1 MGRGILGEEG
11 PAFCPVQGRT
21 ENYLGNRQ
29 VDVVLGVWEVGEAFR
44 LGGGTGEGSA
54 LVTRGPA
61 ALLGARVFF
70 VLINIPEN

>member
-44 LGGGTGEGSA
+44 LGGGGD
-54 LVTRGPA
+54 RGGLCSSHQGPSSPA
-61 ALLGARVFF
+61 WSSDVFCS
-70 VLINIPEN
+70 N

>member
-29 VDVVLGVWEVGEAFR
+29 VDVVLGVWEVGEAFKIGR
-44 LGGGTGEGSA
+44 A
-54 LVTRGPA
+54 HV
-61 ALLGARVFF
+61 
-70 VLINIPEN
+70 